1 MFFLL
6 DYFYKLNYELIIGI
20 LEVIYSPNNNTV
32 KIFFLGTVMLESKN
46 NEGLRKVRQKRT
58 SIKFKILVV
67 LVAAIISA
75 GIIFSA
81 RQFLKSY
88 SKHSASTGE
97 SGTIISKPSMGGSFS
112 LINQYGK
119 KVTDKD
125 FLGGYSLI
133 FFGYT
138 YCPDVCPT
146 ALTSVSDALNKLGE
160 LGEKITPIF
169 ITIDPIR
176 DTVDHLKEYASF
188 FHPRLVALTGTEG
201 EIKAVAKKYRVYY
214 AKAKENKE
222 DPEDY
227 LMDHSA
233 ITYLMGPNGKFVAHF
248 SHGLGPELLAKRI
261 EENLGE

>member
-1 MFFLL
+1 MFLSEVVCQTQ
-6 DYFYKLNYELIIGI
+6 KI
-20 LEVIYSPNNNTV
+20 LAT
-32 KIFFLGTVMLESKN
+32 F
-46 NEGLRKVRQKRT
+46 LRKKFT
-58 SIKFKILVV
+58 KSIKFKILVV

-81 RQFLKSY
+81 RQFLKSFGKD
-88 SKHSASTGE
+88 SDSIGE

-160 LGEKITPIF
+160 RGKKITPIF

-176 DTVDHLKEYASF
+176 
-188 FHPRLVALTGTEG
+188 
-201 EIKAVAKKYRVYY
+201 
-214 AKAKENKE
+214 
-222 DPEDY
+222 
-227 LMDHSA
+227 
-233 ITYLMGPNGKFVAHF
+233 
-248 SHGLGPELLAKRI
+248 
-261 EENLGE
+261 EEKN